1 MRITQIIQ
9 NHAKPCEHCE
19 TCATTTNHTQPRK
32 TMLNHTNPHK
42 TTRNHMEPCQT
53 MQNIVK
59 PLITTIANI
68 QKPFK
73 PDLKKNLLR
82 RRKKMKVVSR
92 VASISDKRLR
102 RLKSTLKIENMY
114 EHFRQVSVTNR
125 VGNPQM
131 DLRSQEI
138 NSKYNCYS
146 ENPSS
151 SNIFVLVFCFFFAQ
165 TLLGII
171 PS

>member
-1 MRITQIIQ
+1 
-9 NHAKPCEHCE
+9 
-19 TCATTTNHTQPRK
+19 
-32 TMLNHTNPHK
+32 
-42 TTRNHMEPCQT
+42 
-53 MQNIVK
+53 
-59 PLITTIANI
+59 
-68 QKPFK
+68 
-73 PDLKKNLLR
+73 
-82 RRKKMKVVSR
+82 MKVVSR

-151 SNIFVLVFCFFFAQ
+151 SNIFVLVFCFFFCTDSPWNYTQLRLPAIKSPITYFPACNVDKNFNNIYKQ
-165 TLLGII
+165 QISCAIRSNSSQMSTFQKLRQESQLANDLTFYLVKQSSCISCKLCFI
-171 PS
+171 K